1 MMSYMSTSPLIVAY
15 TLFIAALLGLTM
27 GSFINCWAWR
37 YMNGESVLK
46 GRSHCT
52 SCGHDLSLRDLIPV
66 FSWLASG
73 GKCRYCGE
81 RVSARYPATELVC
94 AIAFV
99 GIVAVYG
106 LTLQTV
112 ELLAFAGILLFLSLT
127 DLDDYLIPNGCI
139 ISAIVIR
146 VVYLAITFAQGET
159 TTDQLIYYAASGF
172 GVGIALVV
180 VVLIADF
187 VFGRDSMGGG
197 DLKLYFVAGLY
208 FGWQQCLLV
217 VILSCIFGIA
227 VALTRRQ
234 EPESKRATELVGG
247 DSTISEPAEDANPVV
262 ERSQCESTNCPA
274 TERVSIKD
282 DERKTTAEC
291 VEQQVSEGKGSC
303 SESVSEE
310 QAEPKGLSAISE
322 PDAEHDDQPATESD
336 SSHFGSDPESDE
348 ENVMKRA
355 IPFGPS
361 IAAAC
366 VVVMLVGEPIINWY
380 SGLL

>member
-1 MMSYMSTSPLIVAY
+1 MMPYLTVSPLVVAY
-15 TLFIAALLGLTM
+15 ALFIAALLGLVM

-52 SCGHDLSLRDLIPV
+52 SCGHELGLRDLVPV
-66 FSWLASG
+66 FSWLVSG

-94 AIAFV
+94 AIVFV
-99 GIVAVYG
+99 AIVTVYG

-127 DLDDYLIPNGCI
+127 DLDGYLIPNGCI

-146 VVYLAITFAQGET
+146 VVYLGVTFALGET
-159 TTDQLIYYAASGF
+159 TTDQIIYYAASGI
-172 GVGIALVV
+172 GIGIALVI

-187 VFGRDSMGGG
+187 VFGRSSMGGG

-208 FGWQQCLLV
+208 FGWQQCLLL
-217 VILSCIFGIA
+217 VILSCLFGII
-227 VALTRRQ
+227 VALTGRR
-234 EPESKRATELVGG
+234 EPARAETAKLAESAGG
-247 DSTISEPAEDANPVV
+247 DSSADTPKDDALPANASSNDHSARHHVEGEGVEGGPETVSADKRVELEPEEGSVQNERAPEVPEMQP
-262 ERSQCESTNCPA
+262 ERS
-274 TERVSIKD
+274 
-282 DERKTTAEC
+282 AEAAR
-291 VEQQVSEGKGSC
+291 G
-303 SESVSEE
+303 
-310 QAEPKGLSAISE
+310 
-322 PDAEHDDQPATESD
+322 DALGAESD
-336 SSHFGSDPESDE
+336 SSPAEES
-348 ENVMKRA
+348 VMKRT

-380 SGLL
+380 SSLL